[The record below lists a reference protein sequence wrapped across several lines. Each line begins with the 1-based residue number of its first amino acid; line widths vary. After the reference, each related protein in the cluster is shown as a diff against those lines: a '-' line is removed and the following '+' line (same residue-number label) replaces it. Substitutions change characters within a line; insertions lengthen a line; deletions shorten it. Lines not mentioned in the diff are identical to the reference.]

1 MNNSQYH
8 RCGILS
14 QFLVFVQLFTDLMLV
29 PKVDDQGKEKGKRE
43 GERGGTLTKFVGLS
57 F

>member
-8 RCGILS
+8 QCGILS

-29 PKVDDQGKEKGKRE
+29 PKVDDQGE
-43 GERGGTLTKFVGLS
+43 GEGGGTLTKFVGLS